1 MAREKGQI
9 FWQENHFK
17 IVKIT
22 ENEKP
27 DFIENS
33 FQIVVKISDF

>member
-1 MAREKGQI
+1 MAREKCQI
-9 FWQENHFK
+9 FWQVNHLK
-17 IVKIT
+17 VVKIT

-33 FQIVVKISDF
+33 FQIVVKVSDF